1 MSPTKQTKH
10 RIIDAAMQLFYE
22 QGYKGTTTK
31 AIAER
36 AKISEV
42 TLFRYFH
49 TKEELFFAV
58 IDRETNV
65 AENLLA
71 VNTDPSA
78 NLVSDLTGIG
88 QYMFENMIARAKLM
102 KILHTEASTNPHL
115 FDHVS
120 AAPFGILEKL
130 TEYFTKAQE
139 MGLVRDINPYLAAV
153 TFFSFFFRSLVVH
166 AFLGRDIFLEVDN
179 QVISDFAA
187 LFVNGIAVR

>member
-10 RIIDAAMQLFYE
+10 KIIDAAMQLFYE

-36 AKISEV
+36 ANISEV

-78 NLVSDLTGIG
+78 DLVSDLTGIG

-115 FDHVS
+115 FDRIS

-166 AFLGRDIFLEVDN
+166 AFLGRDIFLEIDN

-187 LFVNGIAVR
+187 LFVNGIAER